1 MNLTN
6 KTNLPETYARVVAQ
20 YMNYSNHGN
29 DLSVTQLIDSPKLV
43 RLKMRHIDEC
53 TEDVSDLFWSML
65 GTVAHNVLEQHSAVL
80 DMAEE
85 RLTLEHEGVKLSGKF
100 DAYHEGVVTDY
111 KLTSVYSV
119 LKESKSDAWEQQ
131 LNCYAHL
138 IRQAGYEV
146 HTIQVFAMMRDWQ
159 KSKAKYDNEYPQAA
173 VKVIKLKLWEPAFT
187 EQFIKDRIMM
197 HKATFDAPD
206 EFLPDCSDEQM
217 WAQPDTY
224 AVRIGS
230 NKTAYRVFANKS
242 MANDCLDTL
251 TPDRRKVAII
261 EHRPGKRTRC
271 AEYCLVAPWCQQYKD
286 YVDAQEA

>member
-1 MNLTN
+1 MKLTN
-6 KTNLPETYARVVAQ
+6 VTGLPETYVEVVKKFV
-20 YMNYSNHGN
+20 NYTNHGN

-43 RLKMRHIDEC
+43 RLKMRHADEIM
-53 TEDVSDLFWSML
+53 EDVSDLFWSML
-65 GTVAHNVLEQHSAVL
+65 GTVAHTVLEQHSAVL

-85 RLTLEHEGVKLSGKF
+85 RMVVEYEGVKLSGKF
-100 DAYHEGVVTDY
+100 DAYHEGMVTDY

-131 LNCYAHL
+131 LNCYAYL
-138 IRQAGYEV
+138 IKQAGHPV
-146 HTIQVFAMMRDWQ
+146 TGIQIFAMMRDWQ
-159 KSKAKYDNEYPQAA
+159 KSKAKFDKGYPQAS
-173 VKVIKLKLWEPAFT
+173 VKVITLKLWEDSFV
-187 EQFIKDRIMM
+187 EKFFRDRIMM

-206 EFLPDCSDEQM
+206 EFLPDCSNEEM

-224 AVRIGS
+224 AVRIGT
-230 NKTAYRVFANKS
+230 NKNAYRVFANKS

-271 AEYCLVAPWCQQYKD
+271 EEYCLCNRWCQQYKD